1 MTPSLHQ
8 ACKAFKDC
16 YERALREH
24 PEDVRP
30 VDDLDEMIQ
39 EARVEIGEASMA
51 TTLRAAEG
59 GVGRLCSCG
68 RRATVQRRPGVEV
81 RSMQGQHRVQG
92 VALRCATC
100 GRTWRPVH
108 EKLGIEGQYHSTVRF
123 ERLSSDF
130 CLDKGSPS
138 ATRRL
143 KEHHGIEVGRTT
155 VLQHAE
161 QRGVEAREFVE
172 RKLQQAREESES
184 RRGKPLR
191 VAEVF
196 VQMDS
201 SSGKTVKPLARP
213 TVADNAAV
221 ERTPVR
227 RLVKVKRPVEG
238 RQVKLLCAQSKGE
251 VSWSY
256 HGYIGEFDE
265 AVVPL
270 QGLAAT
276 RGWQD
281 GTLAVMTS
289 DGEPSIQE
297 VGRGAFDP
305 HFHFVLDHP
314 HAMSHLG
321 DVPLHT
327 PERRLPLPKD
337 EWLKY
342 ATARL
347 HHGEALKLV
356 EETRE
361 IAKRLPKGEDR
372 TKVENAAIYFEKR
385 STATHYDAF
394 KERGWP
400 IASGTVEGGHRAFI
414 HPITKRGAGWLVGHL
429 NGIVALA
436 CVRQNDW
443 WDEFWTSI
451 KNRRRDHFR
460 PTPPLKKAA

>member
-8 ACKAFKDC
+8 ACEAFKES
-16 YERALREH
+16 YARALRER
-24 PEDVRP
+24 PEDIRTV
-30 VDDLDEMIQ
+30 DEMDEQIH
-39 EARVEIGEASMA
+39 EVRVLMGTAAMA
-51 TTLRAAEG
+51 MTLRAAQEAGQAVCCCG
-59 GVGRLCSCG
+59 G
-68 RRATVQRRPGVEV
+68 RAIVQRRPGAEV
-81 RSMQGQHRVQG
+81 RSMQGRHSVQG
-92 VALRCATC
+92 VALRCVAC

-108 EKLGIEGQYHSTVRF
+108 EKLGIEGQYHSTVLF

-143 KEHHGIEVGRTT
+143 KEHHGIEAGRTT

-161 QRGVEAREFVE
+161 QRGAEASEFIE
-172 RKLQQAREESES
+172 RKLQQARQESES

-201 SSGKTVKPLARP
+201 SSGKTVQPLGRP
-213 TVADNAAV
+213 SVSGDPTV

-227 RLVKVKRPVEG
+227 GLAKMKRPIEG
-238 RQVKLLCAQSKGE
+238 RQVKLLCAQAKGE
-251 VSWSY
+251 ASWAY
-256 HGYIGEFDE
+256 HAYIGEFEE

-297 VGRGAFDP
+297 VGKGAFDP
-305 HFHFVLDHP
+305 DFRFVLDRP
-314 HAMSHLG
+314 HAMSHLA
-321 DVPLHT
+321 DITLHT

-347 HHGEALKLV
+347 HQGEALKLV
-356 EETRE
+356 EETRQ
-361 IAKRLPKGEDR
+361 ITRRLPKGEDR
-372 TKVENAAIYFEKR
+372 TKVENAAVYFER
-385 STATHYDAF
+385 RAAATHYDAF

-414 HPITKRGAGWLVGHL
+414 HPISKRGAGWLVKNL
-429 NGIVALA
+429 NGVVALA

-443 WDEFWTSI
+443 WEEYWEFAKS
-451 KNRRRDHFR
+451 RRQSR
-460 PTPPLKKAA
+460 KKAA

>member
-1 MTPSLHQ
+1 
-8 ACKAFKDC
+8 
-16 YERALREH
+16 
-24 PEDVRP
+24 
-30 VDDLDEMIQ
+30 
-39 EARVEIGEASMA
+39 
-51 TTLRAAEG
+51 
-59 GVGRLCSCG
+59 
-68 RRATVQRRPGVEV
+68 
-81 RSMQGQHRVQG
+81 MQGQHGVQG

-108 EKLGIEGQYHSTVRF
+108 EKLGIDGQYHTTVLF
-123 ERLSSDF
+123 ERLSADF

-143 KEHHGIEVGRTT
+143 KEHHGIDVGRTT

-161 QRGVEAREFVE
+161 HRGQEAREFVE
-172 RKLQQAREESES
+172 RKLQQARQQSES
-184 RRGKPLR
+184 LRGRPLR

-201 SSGKTVKPLARP
+201 SSGKTVKPIVRP
-213 TVADNAAV
+213 TVANDAAV

-227 RLVKVKRPVEG
+227 GLVKVKRPLEG
-238 RQVKLLCAQSKGE
+238 RQVKLLCGQAKGE
-251 VSWSY
+251 ASWAY
-256 HGYIGEFDE
+256 HAYIGEFDQ

-289 DGEPSIQE
+289 DGEPSLQE

-305 HFHFVLDHP
+305 HFKFVLDHP

-321 DVPLHT
+321 EVPLHT

-337 EWLKY
+337 EWIKY
-342 ATARL
+342 GIARL
-347 HHGEALKLV
+347 HQGEALKLV
-356 EETRE
+356 EETRQ

-372 TKVENAAIYFEKR
+372 TKVENVAIYFEKR
-385 STATHYDAF
+385 AAATHYDAF
-394 KERGWP
+394 RQRGWP

-414 HPITKRGAGWLVGHL
+414 HPISKRGAGWLVDNL
-429 NGIVALA
+429 NGVVALA
-436 CVRQNDW
+436 CVRRNEW
-443 WDEFWTSI
+443 WDEFWAFAKT
-451 KNRRRDHFR
+451 RRRER
-460 PTPPLKKAA
+460 REQANAAKKAA

>member
-8 ACKAFKDC
+8 ACEAFKES
-16 YERALREH
+16 YARALRER
-24 PEDVRP
+24 PEDIRA
-30 VDDLDEMIQ
+30 VDEMDEMIH
-39 EARVEIGEASMA
+39 EARVVVGTASMA
-51 TTLRAAEG
+51 TTLRAVEAAVQTVCRCG
-59 GVGRLCSCG
+59 GSGI
-68 RRATVQRRPGVEV
+68 VQRRPGAEV
-81 RSMQGQHRVQG
+81 RSLQGQHSVQG
-92 VALRCATC
+92 VALQCASC
-100 GRTWRPVH
+100 GLTWRPVH
-108 EKLGIEGQYHSTVRF
+108 EKLGIEGQYHTTLRF

-155 VLQHAE
+155 VLQHTE
-161 QRGVEAREFVE
+161 QRGAEAREFIE
-172 RKLQQAREESES
+172 RKLQQARQESES
-184 RRGKPLR
+184 HRGKPLR

-213 TVADNAAV
+213 TVTNEASV

-227 RLVKVKRPVEG
+227 GLVKMKRPVEG
-238 RQVKLLCAQSKGE
+238 RQVKLLCAQARGE
-251 VSWSY
+251 ASWAY
-256 HGYIGEFDE
+256 HAYIGEFDE

-289 DGEPSIQE
+289 DGEASIQE
-297 VGRGAFDP
+297 AGKGAFDP
-305 HFHFVLDHP
+305 DFQFILDRP

-347 HHGEALKLV
+347 HQGEALKLV
-356 EETRE
+356 EETRD
-361 IAKRLPKGEDR
+361 IAKRLPKGEGR

-385 STATHYDAF
+385 AAATHYDAF

-400 IASGTVEGGHRAFI
+400 IASGNVEGGHRAFI
-414 HPITKRGAGWLVGHL
+414 HPISKRGAGWLVDNL
-429 NGIVALA
+429 NGVVALA
-436 CVRQNDW
+436 CIRQSDW
-443 WDEFWTSI
+443 WEEYWDFA
-451 KNRRRDHFR
+451 KNRRQSR
-460 PTPPLKKAA
+460 KMAA